1 MQRPRIPTPLAEV
14 LRNDAI
20 VRVEVAWL
28 TAVASEWAYLVSLLV
43 FAYDAG
49 GVAAAGVVT
58 TLRMLP
64 PAVLAPFI
72 STIADRMPPNRVLAA
87 IQAGR
92 AITVGMG
99 AFIILAGLPPQW
111 IFAVA
116 GIEGLLAVLKRP
128 TTMSLLPALARSPEQ
143 LVASNAVT
151 STGEAVGVL
160 VGPAAGALFLGI
172 GGVGLG
178 FAAPAAGF
186 ALAAFVVLSIQA
198 PRVRR
203 AAGGAG
209 TRVALRALLGGF
221 GGLRDH
227 PAAGLLVGLFSMQT
241 FVRGLLTVLLVATA
255 IELLGLGQAGVGY
268 LNSAIGAG
276 GLIGAIG
283 VMAAVG
289 RQGMG
294 SAISFG
300 LAAWGLPIAIVGAVP
315 LTWLA
320 FPLLGLV
327 GIANA
332 VLDVAGFT
340 LLQRLVPNALRARVF
355 GVFEG
360 IVALTFAAG
369 SLVAAPLVDLVGL
382 RVALVVAG
390 VLLPIAALLSAAAV
404 RRADAA
410 AVVPRRQVDLLRGVP
425 LFAPLSMVVIE
436 HLARSLE
443 PVHHAPGEAI
453 VVQDEPG
460 DAYYLV
466 ATGRADVIH
475 DGARIASVA
484 PGDGFG
490 EIALLSDRPRT
501 ATVLVREVLD
511 GYRLPREAFL
521 EAVTGSA
528 QSSTMAARLVADRL
542 AALGH

>member
-14 LRNDAI
+14 LRNGAI
-20 VRVEVAWL
+20 VRVEAAWV

-49 GVAAAGVVT
+49 GVAAAGLVT

-64 PAVLAPFI
+64 PAILAPFI
-72 STIADRMPPNRVLAA
+72 ATIADRMPPNRVLAA
-87 IQAGR
+87 VQAGR
-92 AITVGMG
+92 ALTVGIG
-99 AFIILAGLPPQW
+99 AIVIIAGLPPQW

-151 STGEAVGVL
+151 STGEAIGIL
-160 VGPAAGALFLGI
+160 VGPAAGALCLAI

-186 ALAAFVVLSIQA
+186 GLAALVVVSIQA
-198 PRVRR
+198 PRIRP
-203 AAGGAG
+203 AAEGSG
-209 TRVALRALLGGF
+209 TSTAVRALLGGF
-221 GGLRDH
+221 AGLRAH

-241 FVRGLLTVLLVATA
+241 FVRGLLTVLLVAAA
-255 IELLGLGQAGVGY
+255 IELLELGQAGVGY

-283 VMAAVG
+283 VMAAFG

-294 SAISFG
+294 AAISFG
-300 LAAWGLPIAIVGAVP
+300 LAAWGLPLAIVGAVP

-382 RVALVVAG
+382 RPALIVAG
-390 VLLPIAALLSAAAV
+390 LLLPLAALLSAPAV

-410 AVVPRRQVDLLRGVP
+410 AVVPHRQVDLLRGVP

-436 HLARSLE
+436 QLARSLE
-443 PVHHAPGEAI
+443 PIHHRPGESI

-466 ATGRADVIH
+466 ASGRADVIRN
-475 DGARIASVA
+475 GVRIAAVNA
-484 PGDGFG
+484 GDGFG

-501 ATVLVREVLD
+501 ATVLVQEVLD

-542 AALGH
+542 AALRH